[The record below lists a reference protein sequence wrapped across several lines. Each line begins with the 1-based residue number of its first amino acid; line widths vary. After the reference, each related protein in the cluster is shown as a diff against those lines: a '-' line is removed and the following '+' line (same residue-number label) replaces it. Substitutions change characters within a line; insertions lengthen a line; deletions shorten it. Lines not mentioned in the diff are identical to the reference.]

1 MLPNTEINQLKNF
14 NDNTN
19 KMFTGDHGSATHT
32 GHGSK
37 LHVSY
42 STGFRGNCAQY

>member
-1 MLPNTEINQLKNF
+1 MLPNTKINQLKIF
-14 NDNTN
+14 MIKN
-19 KMFTGDHGSATHT
+19 KIFTGDHGSAIHT

-42 STGFRGNCAQY
+42 STGFRGNFAQY